1 MFRNQVFGKNKIMMC
16 GNSRYVELK
25 KKVILKYITIVSNSE
40 WQQ

>member
-25 KKVILKYITIVSNSE
+25 EKSDSE
-40 WQQ
+40 VYYDSK